1 MVEVVSVWD
10 GEHFVPLKRFAKL
23 CDAQFIIGERYI
35 VEVGW
40 QQSAAK
46 RAAFHATLADI
57 FASLPDDIASKY
69 LSVEHFRK
77 TLTIKAGFA
86 TQQDEICAS
95 RAEALRLA
103 AIVRGREPY
112 SVVEVSG
119 NIVRIWTALS
129 TAGHAMDGKKFSE
142 CVDAVFGLASDMVGV
157 DAKTLK
163 KHAKDKLS
171 APQLGP
177 ENDAPTAA
185 SSERVAASPSAARD
199 QLTRDLAI
207 SALPDTPGIEAAE
220 GGILCTW
227 LRGSVVDF
235 LDEATSIVMAG
246 KNALR
251 AIGYDGRTVFF
262 KIGEAK

>member
-1 MVEVVSVWD
+1 MTEIVAAWD
-10 GEHFVPLKRFAKL
+10 GERFVPMRRFDKL
-23 CDAQFIIGERYI
+23 CNSTFVMGERYVI
-35 VEVGW
+35 EVGML
-40 QQSAAK
+40 QSASK
-46 RAAFHATLADI
+46 RAMFHATLNDV
-57 FASLPDDIASKY
+57 FASLPDDVASQY

-86 TQQDEICAS
+86 TQQDEICTS

-142 CVDAVFGLASDMVGV
+142 CVDAVLGLASDMAGV

-171 APQLGP
+171 ARGP
-177 ENDAPTAA
+177 ENDASPTAA
-185 SSERVAASPSAARD
+185 SSETPPASPSAARD

-207 SALPDTPGIEAAE
+207 SCLPETDGIEASE
-220 GGILCTW
+220 SGILSTW
-227 LRGSVVDF
+227 LRGSVIDF
-235 LDEATSIVMAG
+235 LDEATSIVLAG

-251 AIGYDGRTVFF
+251 AIGCDGRTVFF
-262 KIGEAK
+262 KTGEAK